1 MMNKIKCFVMLL
13 GIILPAAYG
22 LAHSELTTEKDGGN
36 PVIINKGFTNGQDRS
51 DSISASIDGHCLT
64 VVFLSNLGQVS
75 IKILNEYGVTIDCM
89 TTPTPNGYL
98 CYITSAGHYTVV
110 FTLPDGDEYYGEFD
124 VTD

>member
-1 MMNKIKCFVMLL
+1 MYKKIITILSLL
-13 GIILPAAYG
+13 LIISVGIAKQYHDGDNIIVI
-22 LAHSELTTEKDGGN
+22 LAHNTGGD
-36 PVIINKGFTNGQDRS
+36 DRS
-51 DSISASIDGHCLT
+51 SSISASIDGHCLT

>member
-1 MMNKIKCFVMLL
+1 MLKKVLLIMCIL
-13 GIILPAAYG
+13 GTIVPSFANSCVSGDNLQILA
-22 LAHSELTTEKDGGN
+22 SKEGGD
-36 PVIINKGFTNGQDRS
+36 DRS
-51 DSISASIDGHCLT
+51 SSISASIDGHCLT